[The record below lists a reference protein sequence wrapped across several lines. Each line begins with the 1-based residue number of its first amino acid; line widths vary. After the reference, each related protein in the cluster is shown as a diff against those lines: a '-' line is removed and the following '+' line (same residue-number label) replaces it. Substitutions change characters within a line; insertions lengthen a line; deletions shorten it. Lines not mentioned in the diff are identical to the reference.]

1 MNVFINH
8 VSIFLPNA
16 PVGNDEMEAVLGQ
29 INGRK
34 SRARPTI
41 LRSNGIVNRHYALER
56 ETGKLTHDNAQLTA
70 EVVRKLLAAT
80 GLTEKSI
87 ALLACGTASP
97 DQLMPAHGFMVQ
109 GELKLPPTEVF
120 TAMGSCTASMAALK
134 HAALS
139 VGSGNTRNAVVTG
152 SELLSPLMQGKH
164 FGPELDDRIKA
175 LEANPHVAFEYE
187 FLRWMLSDGAGAALL
202 ENEPRPRGNL
212 PSLKIEW
219 IESVSFAG
227 HLETCMYHLARKDEG
242 GRTQSWKQVEPAE
255 WLKGGFFNLG
265 QDARM
270 LAQHIGPFMGDALQ
284 SVLQK
289 REIPNGRV
297 DWLLPHI
304 SSAFF
309 KTEVTQQLARIGL
322 KVDEERVF
330 TNLSTVG
337 NVGSASVF
345 LMLEEL
351 LRSGRAKKGERILC
365 AVPESA
371 RFNASF
377 ALLEV
382 V

>member
-1 MNVFINH
+1 M
-8 VSIFLPNA
+8 
-16 PVGNDEMEAVLGQ
+16 
-29 INGRK
+29 
-34 SRARPTI
+34 
-41 LRSNGIVNRHYALER
+41 
-56 ETGKLTHDNAQLTA
+56 
-70 EVVRKLLAAT
+70 AAT
-80 GLTEKSI
+80 GLAEKDI
-87 ALLACGTASP
+87 ALLGCGTASP

-139 VGSGNTRNAVVTG
+139 VGSGNSRNAVVTG
-152 SELLSPLMQGKH
+152 SELLSPLMHAKH
-164 FGPELDDRIKA
+164 FGPELDDRIKD
-175 LEANPHVAFEYE
+175 LERDPHIAFEYE

-202 ENEPRPRGNL
+202 ENEPRSRGGL

-227 HLETCMYHLARKDEG
+227 HLDTCMYHLARKHD
-242 GRTQSWKQVEPAE
+242 GRTQSWKEVEPAE

-270 LAQHIGPFMGDALQ
+270 LSEHIGPFMGDALKSIMQ
-284 SVLQK
+284 R
-289 REIPNGRV
+289 REVPNHRV

-322 KVDEERVF
+322 HVDEERVF
-330 TNLSTVG
+330 TNLATVG
-337 NVGSASVF
+337 NVGAAAVF

-351 LRSGRAKKGERILC
+351 LRSGRTKKGERILC
-365 AVPESA
+365 AIPESA